1 MLRRGKKSFVPLPN
15 AVKPESRGGNLYF
28 QRNLQSGDQA
38 LLQVAFG
45 TNTEDQA

>member
-1 MLRRGKKSFVPLPN
+1 MLRRGKESFVPLPN
-15 AVKPESRGGNLYF
+15 AVKPESRGGSLCC

-38 LLQVAFG
+38 NLQVGFG